1 MENLMKERKEQL
13 LAVMGEP
20 SYVPMKQKE
29 LAMLLDVPKECREE
43 LVEVLDE
50 LVAEGKLSLSKRGR
64 YSIPRTQE
72 LTGIYSGT
80 ARGFGF
86 VTIEGCLYSGRPD
99 RGSHAPGPGADPCGA
114 TASG

>member
-50 LVAEGKLSLSKRGR
+50 LVADGSRMSLFRQTRQGE
-64 YSIPRTQE
+64 PCTRTGCRSVWSHSVRIRE
-72 LTGIYSGT
+72 PK
-80 ARGFGF
+80 AR
-86 VTIEGCLYSGRPD
+86 
-99 RGSHAPGPGADPCGA
+99 
-114 TASG
+114 